1 MKHIFAFI
9 FCLIMISCGCGHK
22 EGEHIPND
30 TILCVVDHKSKL
42 WNYNVVLHIS
52 EWKYKVKFRNIQ
64 TGNTSVI
71 HKKLFYDMF
80 NEGDTIYEIV
90 QHCPYYRVELKN
102 R

>member
-42 WNYNVVLHIS
+42 WN
-52 EWKYKVKFRNIQ
+52 YKVKFRNIQ

>member
-1 MKHIFAFI
+1 
-9 FCLIMISCGCGHK
+9 MINCGCGHK

-30 TILCVVDHKSKL
+30 TILCVVDYKAKI
-42 WNYNVVLHIS
+42 WNYNVVLKIP
-52 EWKYKVKFRNIQ
+52 EWKYKVTFRNIQ

-71 HKKLFYDMF
+71 HKKLYYNMF

-90 QHCPYYRVELKN
+90 QHCPYYKVELKN